1 MKLIF
6 FSFRANYRKMLF
18 NNFIQNNIYGKYIV
32 INLGGPIKHYIAK
45 FFLFLGIGKG
55 ISCDG
60 NPLISNISKGI
71 NFWSKNSLHLEEDKK
86 KFNNNFFSI
95 NNSHISKNNIFQI
108 YPVKIFKSKL
118 KKNPKIIFI
127 SRMDTNVT
135 PEEKNIWDINKD
147 RLLENLHLIDDQ
159 DYWNKNILDTTNEKI
174 KFSVYLKLKL
184 LLRYEIIKSLKS
196 KFEEQMVIIG
206 NDWKDYPIKSM
217 TSPEIG
223 SKEYNQKNISNIYKG
238 NICLDLGSLVGS
250 ISLYHRSLQIIE
262 AGGLIV
268 QSTQYDSKEV
278 WGSLSDKIIFN
289 NIKEAIIMIEK
300 ILYNEKYSSDLYNEI
315 YYKFSKSEK
324 LMEQSLDKIF

>member
-18 NNFIQNNIYGKYIV
+18 NNFLQNNMYGKYIV

-71 NFWSKNSLHLEEDKK
+71 NFWSRNSLYLEENKK
-86 KFNNNFFSI
+86 RFNNNFFSI
-95 NNSHISKNNIFQI
+95 NNSHITKNNIFQI
-108 YPVKIFKSKL
+108 YPVKILKSKL

-135 PEEKNIWDINKD
+135 PEEKNIWDINKN

-289 NIKEAIIMIEK
+289 NIKEAILMIEK

-315 YYKFSKSEK
+315 YYKFNKSEK

>member
-71 NFWSKNSLHLEEDKK
+71 NFWSKNSLHLEENKK
-86 KFNNNFFSI
+86 KMDNNFFSI

-108 YPVKIFKSKL
+108 YPVKILKSKL
-118 KKNPKIIFI
+118 KKNPKIIFV
-127 SRMDTNVT
+127 SRIDTNVT

-289 NIKEAIIMIEK
+289 NIKEAILMIEK

-315 YYKFSKSEK
+315 YYKFNKSEK

>member
-71 NFWSKNSLHLEEDKK
+71 NFWSRNSLHLEENKK
-86 KFNNNFFSI
+86 KMDNNFFSI

-159 DYWNKNILDTTNEKI
+159 DYWNKNILDTTNERI

-268 QSTQYDSKEV
+268 QSTQHDSKEV

-289 NIKEAIIMIEK
+289 NIKEAILMIEK

-315 YYKFSKSEK
+315 YYKFNESEK

>member
-71 NFWSKNSLHLEEDKK
+71 NFWSRNSLHLEENKK
-86 KFNNNFFSI
+86 KLDNNFFSI

-108 YPVKIFKSKL
+108 YPVKILKSKL

-147 RLLENLHLIDDQ
+147 RLLENLRLIDDQ

-268 QSTQYDSKEV
+268 QSTQHDSKEV

-289 NIKEAIIMIEK
+289 NIKEAILMIEK

-315 YYKFSKSEK
+315 YYKFNKSEK

>member
-1 MKLIF
+1 
-6 FSFRANYRKMLF
+6 
-18 NNFIQNNIYGKYIV
+18 
-32 INLGGPIKHYIAK
+32 
-45 FFLFLGIGKG
+45 
-55 ISCDG
+55 
-60 NPLISNISKGI
+60 
-71 NFWSKNSLHLEEDKK
+71 
-86 KFNNNFFSI
+86 
-95 NNSHISKNNIFQI
+95 
-108 YPVKIFKSKL
+108 
-118 KKNPKIIFI
+118 
-127 SRMDTNVT
+127 MDTNVT
-135 PEEKNIWDINKD
+135 PEEKNIWDINKN

-289 NIKEAIIMIEK
+289 NIKEAILMIEK

-315 YYKFSKSEK
+315 YYKFNESEK

>member
-268 QSTQYDSKEV
+268 QSTQHDSKEV

-289 NIKEAIIMIEK
+289 NIKEAILMIEK

-315 YYKFSKSEK
+315 YYKFNKSEK

>member
-95 NNSHISKNNIFQI
+95 NNSHITKNNIFQI
-108 YPVKIFKSKL
+108 YPVKILKSKL

-135 PEEKNIWDINKD
+135 PEEKNIWDINKN

-268 QSTQYDSKEV
+268 QSTQHDSKEV

-289 NIKEAIIMIEK
+289 NIKEAILMIEK

-315 YYKFSKSEK
+315 YYKFNKSEK

>member
-1 MKLIF
+1 
-6 FSFRANYRKMLF
+6 MLF

-71 NFWSKNSLHLEEDKK
+71 NFWSRNSLYLEENKK
-86 KFNNNFFSI
+86 RFNNNFFSI
-95 NNSHISKNNIFQI
+95 NNSHITKNNIFQI
-108 YPVKIFKSKL
+108 YPVKILKSKL

-135 PEEKNIWDINKD
+135 PEEKNIWDINKN

-289 NIKEAIIMIEK
+289 NIKEAILMIEK

-315 YYKFSKSEK
+315 YYKFNKSEK